1 MIEIGLHQS
10 VPSKSLE
17 WLHLLTMIHPQNSLI
32 GHSDSA
38 EPIYVNTQKWGWEL
52 VDPFPDAGTLMWNS
66 KELLLRGCFL
76 ALRTGWDMKNRR
88 SIERREIHFQSPKAE
103 PNYTYM
109 NKSVGESV
117 GERLRRV

>member
-1 MIEIGLHQS
+1 
-10 VPSKSLE
+10 
-17 WLHLLTMIHPQNSLI
+17 MIHPQNSLI

-38 EPIYVNTQKWGWEL
+38 ATVYANTQKWGWAL
-52 VDPFPDAGTLMWNS
+52 VDPFPDAGSLVWNS

-76 ALRTGWDMKNRR
+76 ELRTGRDMKNRR
-88 SIERREIHFQSPKAE
+88 SIERRKIQLQSSKDE

-117 GERLRRV
+117 GEGFHSP